1 MHSSRGLLVPLL
13 PLLLLLVAA
22 AGPARALSDDERRV
36 MVEQHNLYRAQVSPS
51 AANMLQM
58 VSSPEALACWDG
70 RGAGQGPSPIPPTPK
85 LELSRTR
92 LSDSPLRSVTEP
104 EII

>member
-58 VSSPEALACWDG
+58 VSTPEALG
-70 RGAGQGPSPIPPTPK
+70 
-85 LELSRTR
+85 TR
-92 LSDSPLRSVTEP
+92 LLGWKGRWAGPLTNPSHP
-104 EII
+104 